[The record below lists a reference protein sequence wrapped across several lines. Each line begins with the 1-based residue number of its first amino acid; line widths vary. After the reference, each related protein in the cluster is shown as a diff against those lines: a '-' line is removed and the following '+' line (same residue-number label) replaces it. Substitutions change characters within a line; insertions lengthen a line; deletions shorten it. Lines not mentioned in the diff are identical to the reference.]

1 MERRNECI
9 EMLKEI
15 KNSLEEVV
23 NINATFIGGISCDSA
38 KFVIDQAIL
47 ILENENPSKM
57 YKTLIDAS
65 YERGLNLAW
74 ECAKKIAADMTIENL
89 KSCGLICTN
98 DGEYEPEEYEYSC
111 EVINKYS
118 ASEAI
123 AKIKEYEE
131 RKKKDEEIKVGDE
144 VVYLDRVFVI
154 TSIVKNEYI
163 MGFDSNGERCSY
175 HYKTKLKKTGRT
187 FPQIIEVLEKIKE
200 KQNEQI

>member
-1 MERRNECI
+1 MERRDECI

-15 KNSLEEVV
+15 KNSLEEV
-23 NINATFIGGISCDSA
+23 IGFNAAFITDVSCDSA
-38 KFVIDQAIL
+38 RFVIDQAIS

-57 YKTLIDAS
+57 YRMLMDKS

-74 ECAKKIAADMTIENL
+74 ECAKKIATDMTIENL
-89 KSCGLICTN
+89 KSCGLIF

-131 RKKKDEEIKVGDE
+131 HKKKDEEIKVGDE

-163 MGFDSNGERCSY
+163 IGFDSNGEYCSY

-187 FPQIIEVLEKIKE
+187 FPQIVEVLKQIKE
-200 KQNEQI
+200 K

>member
-1 MERRNECI
+1 MERRDECI

-23 NINATFIGGISCDSA
+23 GFNAAFITNVSCDSA

-163 MGFDSNGERCSY
+163 NGIDSRGESCSY

-187 FPQIIEVLEKIKE
+187 FPQIVEVLEKMKGCA
-200 KQNEQI
+200 

>member
-1 MERRNECI
+1 MERRDDCI

-15 KNSLEEVV
+15 KNSLEEV
-23 NINATFIGGISCDSA
+23 IGFNAAFITDVSCDSA
-38 KFVIDQAIL
+38 RFVIDQAIS

-57 YKTLIDAS
+57 YRMLMDES

-74 ECAKKIAADMTIENL
+74 ECAKKIATDMTIENL

-123 AKIKEYEE
+123 AKIKEYEK
-131 RKKKDEEIKVGDE
+131 RKKKDEDIKVGDE
-144 VVYLDRVFVI
+144 VVYLDRVFVV
-154 TSIVKNEYI
+154 TSIFKNEYI
-163 MGFDSNGERCSY
+163 HGIDSRGERCCY
-175 HYKTKLKKTGRT
+175 HYKSHKSGLKKTGRT
-187 FPQIIEVLEKIKE
+187 FPQIAEVLKQMKE
-200 KQNEQI
+200 KEK

>member
-1 MERRNECI
+1 MERRDECI

-15 KNSLEEVV
+15 KNSLEEV
-23 NINATFIGGISCDSA
+23 IGFNAAFITDVSCDSV

-131 RKKKDEEIKVGDE
+131 HKKKDEEIKVGDE

-163 MGFDSNGERCSY
+163 IGFDSNGEYCSY

-187 FPQIIEVLEKIKE
+187 FPQIVEVLEKMKGCA
-200 KQNEQI
+200 

>member
-1 MERRNECI
+1 MERRDECI

-23 NINATFIGGISCDSA
+23 GFNAAFITDVSCDSA

-47 ILENENPSKM
+47 ILENENQSKM

-74 ECAKKIAADMTIENL
+74 ECAKKMFTMPCIELQNIFPHISL
-89 KSCGLICTN
+89 LNPLDDVS
-98 DGEYEPEEYEYSC
+98 P
-111 EVINKYS
+111 
-118 ASEAI
+118 SEAI